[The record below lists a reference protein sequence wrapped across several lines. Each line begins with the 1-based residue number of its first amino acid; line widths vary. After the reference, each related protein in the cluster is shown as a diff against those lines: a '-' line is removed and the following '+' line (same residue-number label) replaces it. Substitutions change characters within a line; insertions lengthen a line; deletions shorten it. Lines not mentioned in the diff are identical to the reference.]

1 MQEVNL
7 SNLKVNSY
15 YFIYSKFHE
24 SLCKK
29 DSNWNNYRKIIAKIK
44 SKTNFFIGEE
54 CVHKVIFTDI
64 MYIPL
69 KITGTDYHFTF
80 REDRNEN
87 SEIIYKCTQH
97 PYTHIC
103 CDSYYNRVLNLL
115 LYKITGE
122 RNFNLTYF

>member
-7 SNLKVNSY
+7 DEVKVDKY

-29 DSNWNNYRKIIAKIK
+29 DSNWTNYRKIIAKIK
-44 SKTNFFIGEE
+44 SKTTYCIDEK
-54 CVHKVIFTDI
+54 CLYKVIFTDV
-64 MYIPL
+64 MHIPS
-69 KITGTDYHFTF
+69 KISSVDYHFIF
-80 REDRNEN
+80 REDRSKN

-97 PYTHIC
+97 PYKC
-103 CDSYYNRVLNLL
+103 CDNYYNRVLNLL